1 MAMTSSFFAR
11 GDANRSLINRHSSG
25 IRLRLSAATAYDARI
40 THTQTPHPAHAPASE
55 TPSLPTRR
63 RSPVCTVSRSVAHF
77 LHTRISRQRCP
88 LPLSRSAAQPLS
100 RSAAHPLPTHTHLT
114 PALSLTSLPRFAREP
129 NPRRTSVCNH
139 EIDEARAWDGLSDA
153 HATCDG
159 GVGTDRAL
167 GQSARGHAVARVVQR
182 HPRGRAFSSRDA
194 RTRCLCQR
202 ARALIPCYEISICLP
217 FCSSFLRAA
226 LP

>member
-1 MAMTSSFFAR
+1 MH
-11 GDANRSLINRHSSG
+11 GQP
-25 IRLRLSAATAYDARI
+25 LSC
-40 THTQTPHPAHAPASE
+40 P
-55 TPSLPTRR
+55 LPTYTHLTPAL
-63 RSPVCTVSRSVAHF
+63 STAA
-77 LHTRISRQRCP
+77 Q
-88 LPLSRSAAQPLS
+88 PLSRSAAQPLS

-159 GVGTDRAL
+159 GGGDRSRVGAERARPCC
-167 GQSARGHAVARVVQR
+167 GQGIVQR
-182 HPRGRAFSSRDA
+182 RPRGRAFSSRDA
-194 RTRCLCQR
+194 RTRCICQR

>member
-1 MAMTSSFFAR
+1 MCRLRFCHRNTPRGIQRRPRRRQPLAMTTSLVAR

-88 LPLSRSAAQPLS
+88 LPLSRSAAQPLGCS
-100 RSAAHPLPTHTHLT
+100 SPPHTHASHASVVLDIAPT
-114 PALSLTSLPRFAREP
+114 FCTQAQPMTHECVQPR
-129 NPRRTSVCNH
+129 
-139 EIDEARAWDGLSDA
+139 
-153 HATCDG
+153 
-159 GVGTDRAL
+159 DR
-167 GQSARGHAVARVVQR
+167 
-182 HPRGRAFSSRDA
+182 
-194 RTRCLCQR
+194 
-202 ARALIPCYEISICLP
+202 
-217 FCSSFLRAA
+217 
-226 LP
+226 

>member
-1 MAMTSSFFAR
+1 MTHASHPHKHRTLRTHPHLKRHRYPLGVALPFAR
-11 GDANRSLINRHSSG
+11 
-25 IRLRLSAATAYDARI
+25 SAA
-40 THTQTPHPAHAPASE
+40 Q
-55 TPSLPTRR
+55 LPT
-63 RSPVCTVSRSVAHF
+63 SYIHASHASVVH
-77 LHTRISRQRCP
+77 C
-88 LPLSRSAAQPLS
+88 RSAAQPLS

-194 RTRCLCQR
+194 RTRCICQR